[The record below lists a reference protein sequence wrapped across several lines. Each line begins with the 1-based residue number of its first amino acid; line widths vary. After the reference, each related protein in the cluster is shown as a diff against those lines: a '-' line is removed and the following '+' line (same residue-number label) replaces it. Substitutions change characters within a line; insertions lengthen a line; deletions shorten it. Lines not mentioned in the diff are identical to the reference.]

1 MFKNR
6 ALPALFLVLISLF
19 ALHAS
24 AGAWEK
30 IDDDDGIEVFRQEV
44 PGSSFLA
51 FKGITTI
58 DAPIEKLLGVLADN
72 EHRTEWVDRLVT
84 SRVVERKSEYDYV
97 VYQHFSAP
105 PLVSDRDYVYRGRA
119 FRRGASVVLEMS
131 SVEHP
136 KAPKTVGVRAH
147 LLKSSYV
154 LTPEG
159 KNKTRVVVE
168 IHTDPKG
175 DLPSWIV
182 NMIQKSWPRNT
193 LTAFAKQAAK
203 PYVKALELPPAG

>member
-1 MFKNR
+1 MSKVR
-6 ALPALFLVLISLF
+6 ALSCLLLVLLSLF
-19 ALHAS
+19 AVRAS
-24 AGAWEK
+24 ANAWEK
-30 IDDDDGIEVFRQEV
+30 IDDEDGIVVFRQEV

-58 DAPIEKLLGVLADN
+58 DAPIGKLLGVLADN
-72 EHRTEWVDRLVT
+72 EHRTEWVDRLVE
-84 SRVVERKSEYDYV
+84 SRVVERKSAYDYV

-119 FRRGASVVLEMS
+119 YRRGNSVVLEMS
-131 SVEHP
+131 STEHP

-147 LLKSSYV
+147 LHKSSYV

-182 NMIQKSWPRNT
+182 NMLQKSWPRNT
-193 LTAFAKQAAK
+193 LTSFAKQANK
-203 PYVKALELPPAG
+203 PYVKALELPPEG